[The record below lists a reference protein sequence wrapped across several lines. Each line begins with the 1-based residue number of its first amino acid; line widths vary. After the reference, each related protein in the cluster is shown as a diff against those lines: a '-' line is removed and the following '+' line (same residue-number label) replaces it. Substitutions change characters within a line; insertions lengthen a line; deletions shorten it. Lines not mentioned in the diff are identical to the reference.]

1 MTDKQRIGNA
11 IISIRQELGM
21 TQSEMAEKCG
31 FERSTLAKIEAGKY
45 NASIDLLSRLLEP
58 IHYRIQIERAVE

>member
-1 MTDKQRIGNA
+1 MTDRQRIGNA
-11 IISIRQELGM
+11 IISIRRELGM